1 MVGTRGYVYSLFAF
15 NMLLILILI
24 EEMFRTR
31 CWANLPLFDYNDLKG
46 VIIASSMGG
55 KELANK
61 VVAAHEKSES
71 VWVAD
76 HKDKC
81 ASGIRVQLKGWEDG
95 SVELVRAEDH
105 RYELLKG
112 DSDLNLG

>member
-1 MVGTRGYVYSLFAF
+1 MYSLFVF
-15 NMLLILILI
+15 NLLLILILI

-46 VIIASSMGG
+46 VIVASSMGG

-61 VVAAHEKSES
+61 VVAAHENSES

-76 HKDKC
+76 PHDKT
-81 ASGIRVQLKGWEDG
+81 ASGIRVQLKCRDHG
-95 SVELVRAEDH
+95 SVELVSVQDH
-105 RYELLKG
+105 EYELVEV
-112 DSDLNLG
+112 DSDVKYG